1 MNSTEQAI
9 NKKVDAKITQLASK
23 EQELTSS
30 VNSKITEMNN
40 TKQTLTS
47 EVSAKISEVNTTVE
61 KSLKNINDNLSTN
74 TKKVDVK
81 IQGYDTKVSEVD
93 GLIRDV
99 NSSETARNQAE
110 QSRTSKFNE
119 IINELEITQS
129 DIDEIISMVGGL

>member
-23 EQELTSS
+23 EQELTNS

-47 EVSAKISEVNTTVE
+47 EVSTKISEVNTTVE
-61 KSLKNINDNLSTN
+61 KSLKNINDNLSAN

-81 IQGYDTKVSEVD
+81 IQGYDTKVSEVND
-93 GLIRDV
+93 LIRDV

-110 QSRTSKFNE
+110 QNRTAKFNE
-119 IINELEITQS
+119 IVNELEITQS